1 MVKFMEPAGYFFRW
15 ELNIIYNLEMKKLI
29 YFIIMLFCVTSCT
42 KEPVKFTNNEYPLY
56 LNIEDAAFCEQ
67 NNNLYL
73 LSHNPNQ
80 VTVFNIESKV
90 FQNIALTDFPNCIAI
105 NINGTYA
112 AIGHLNKISI
122 IDLNTNTVKKQII
135 LPMQVYDLTF
145 SDSVNLYAN
154 SSTKIE
160 PYIDWIN
167 IDTENRIRKEYEIGY
182 KFTLKAD
189 PTGNYLAGATY
200 SFKKNFLFKIKLIN
214 NEPSDINFNLSLLS
228 SDSFYTNFWFSKNKT
243 KVYFNYNEITDTS
256 NFTALDFYS
265 KRFALTNFYDII
277 LSLTDM
283 PSKNR
288 VFLVNSNYHSINYV
302 TYSFLAMYNLSSGA
316 FIQTIPLK
324 NIENTINGKK
334 QLYQAEAK
342 FVFSNKNEGKI
353 VVVAHGIDETDKL
366 NPNWGIEIFSVD

>member
-1 MVKFMEPAGYFFRW
+1 
-15 ELNIIYNLEMKKLI
+15 MKKLI
-29 YFIIMLFCVTSCT
+29 YSIIVMFCITSCT
-42 KEPVKFTNNEYPLY
+42 KEPVKFSNNEYPLN
-56 LNIEDAAFCEQ
+56 LNLVGATFCEQ

-80 VTVFNIESKV
+80 ITVFNIENKV

-105 NINGTYA
+105 NTNGTFA

-122 IDLNTNTVKKQII
+122 IDLNTNAVKKQIN
-135 LPMQVYDLTF
+135 LPMQVYSLTF

-189 PTGNYLAGATY
+189 PTGNYLAGATF
-200 SFKKNFLFKIKLIN
+200 SFEDNLLFRIDLIN
-214 NEPSDINFNLSLLS
+214 NEPTTFIDNKSFAA
-228 SDSFYTNFWFSKNKT
+228 SDSIYTNFWFSKNKT
-243 KVYFNYNEITDTS
+243 NVYFNYNYITDTS
-256 NFTALDFYS
+256 YFTQINFEKS
-265 KRFALTNFYDII
+265 RFQFVNFFEII
-277 LSLTDM
+277 SSLAEL
-283 PSKNR
+283 PSKNS
-288 VFLVNSNYHSINYV
+288 VFLITSGSHSINYV
-302 TYSFLAMYNLSSGA
+302 KYSYLSQYNLSTKE

-342 FVFSNKNEGKI
+342 FVFSNKNEDKI
-353 VVVAHGIDETDKL
+353 VVVTHGIDETDKL
-366 NPNWGIEIFSVD
+366 NPNWGIEIIGVD

>member
-1 MVKFMEPAGYFFRW
+1 
-15 ELNIIYNLEMKKLI
+15 MKKLI
-29 YFIIMLFCVTSCT
+29 YFIIVLFCITSCA
-42 KEPVKFTNNEYPLY
+42 KEPVKYSNNEYPLD
-56 LNIEDAAFCEQ
+56 LNLVGATFCEQ

-80 VTVFNIESKV
+80 VTVFNIENKV

-135 LPMQVYDLTF
+135 LPMEVYGLTF

-200 SFKKNFLFKIKLIN
+200 SFKKNFLFKIKLIK

-243 KVYFNYNEITDTS
+243 KVYFNYNEITDTN

-342 FVFSNKNEGKI
+342 FVFSNKNEDKI

-366 NPNWGIEIFSVD
+366 NPNWGIEILSVD